1 MVSGARAPGGP
12 WSHAAHLAEGLAA
25 RGITS
30 ELVVVAQPGVP
41 LPRTERATLRVLPAA
56 GGSGEPDDLAE
67 RDVNGL
73 ARVLSSD
80 APVDILHAEDA
91 VAGRAA
97 RLAGRATALV
107 LTVHHLEATT
117 SDAMEELQR
126 AAIQDADA
134 CVTATAYWAERIA
147 TLFGVEADVIPNGV
161 DSAFGACALSR
172 GEARTGFGWGPG
184 PIVLGLGGIARRKGT
199 RLLLEAFAR
208 GRPGLGPEALL
219 VVLGPT
225 DGPSADTYVRGF
237 HDDAERLGLHVGA
250 PGPAPS
256 GPSVQ
261 LLGSLAA
268 EHMPALFRAVDLV
281 AVPSTREGSPLVV
294 LEAAAA
300 GRPAV
305 VSDLPSLRESLVADE
320 DVVMVPTGHAGAL
333 ADAMVR
339 LISEP
344 RLADALVSGAAR
356 RARAATWD
364 AAVVAHLALY
374 RRLLAG
380 G

>member
-1 MVSGARAPGGP
+1 MSGARAPGGP
-12 WSHAAHLAEGLAA
+12 WSHAVHLTEGLAA
-25 RGITS
+25 RGIES

-41 LPRTERATLRVLPAA
+41 PPRTRRARLTVLPAA
-56 GGSGEPDDLAE
+56 SGSDDPDALAE
-67 RDVNGL
+67 RDVATL
-73 ARVLSSD
+73 ARALSD
-80 APVDILHAEDA
+80 RDPVDVLHAEDA

-97 RLAGRATALV
+97 RLAGRAAALV
-107 LTVHHLEATT
+107 VTVHHLEATS
-117 SDAMEELQR
+117 SDTMEELQR

-134 CVTATAYWAERIA
+134 RVTATAYWAERIA
-147 TLFGVEADVIPNGV
+147 TLFGVDAGVIPNGV
-161 DSAFGACALSR
+161 DAAFGASGLSR
-172 GEARTGFGWGPG
+172 SEARAGFGWGHG
-184 PIVLGLGGIARRKGT
+184 PIVLGLGGIARRKGA

-208 GRPGLGPEALL
+208 ARPGLGPEALL
-219 VVLGPT
+219 IVLGPT
-225 DGPSADTYVRGF
+225 DGPSADAYVRGF
-237 HDDAERLGLHVGA
+237 HDDAERLGLDVGT
-250 PGPAPS
+250 PGPVVS
-256 GPSVQ
+256 GPGVQ
-261 LLGSLAA
+261 LLGPLGS
-268 EHMPALFRAVDLV
+268 ERMPALFRAVDVV

-344 RLADALVSGAAR
+344 RLAEALVAGAAR
-356 RARAATWD
+356 RAHAATWEVAVD
-364 AAVVAHLALY
+364 AHIALY